1 MFHLLNGNPSK
12 IMMVARALEA
22 TNQNLIIIKNCTKNT
37 LVDMYTGI
45 KFEKSI

>member
-22 TNQNLIIIKNCTKNT
+22 TNQNLIVINNCTKNT

-45 KFEKSI
+45 KYEKSI